1 MDLEYIF
8 WSIFA
13 CFVAFFPIV
22 CIKQYIHTK
31 NSLFLL
37 LSLASYC
44 LLMYS
49 YTRIL
54 PEQDM
59 TLVHVTLV
67 SLFVALLVVGV
78 AWTVYRKK

>member
-1 MDLEYIF
+1 
-8 WSIFA
+8 
-13 CFVAFFPIV
+13 
-22 CIKQYIHTK
+22 
-31 NSLFLL
+31 
-37 LSLASYC
+37 
-44 LLMYS
+44 MYA